1 MKSIKHSK
9 IRNTG
14 ILFELLTRQIAS
26 DVMNS
31 KNSKAISIV
40 KKFFN
45 NNTELGKELR
55 LYKTLSEEKFQS
67 ETATDKF
74 ITATISAR
82 KKLNTEKLSEQKYKL
97 IKEIKNNFD
106 VTDFFAARI
115 SNYQVQASIY
125 KLFEYAEVDNPAEIV
140 RSKTTLSEHICNT
153 TKADRPLV
161 QEVYST
167 QDKDVRLLSSKLLI
181 DKFNKKYEVLSESQK
196 KLLREF
202 VNNVSETKSLKE
214 FVQQQIPTLRRTINR
229 YAAKV
234 DDQVLKIKINEVVS
248 MLTQIE
254 ASPLI
259 KDRHI
264 LSVLRYM
271 ELADELKAV

>member
-1 MKSIKHSK
+1 
-9 IRNTG
+9 
-14 ILFELLTRQIAS
+14 
-26 DVMNS
+26 
-31 KNSKAISIV
+31 
-40 KKFFN
+40 
-45 NNTELGKELR
+45 
-55 LYKTLSEEKFQS
+55 
-67 ETATDKF
+67 
-74 ITATISAR
+74 
-82 KKLNTEKLSEQKYKL
+82 
-97 IKEIKNNFD
+97 
-106 VTDFFAARI
+106 
-115 SNYQVQASIY
+115 
-125 KLFEYAEVDNPAEIV
+125 
-140 RSKTTLSEHICNT
+140 
-153 TKADRPLV
+153 
-161 QEVYST
+161 VYST

-234 DDQVLKIKINEVVS
+234 DDRVLKIKINEVVS

-271 ELADELKAV
+271 ELADELKAI

>member
-45 NNTELGKELR
+45 VNTELGKELK

-67 ETATDKF
+67 ETASDKF
-74 ITATISAR
+74 ISATISAR
-82 KKLNTEKLSEQKYKL
+82 KKLDTKQLSEQKYKL

-106 VTDFFAARI
+106 INDFFAARV

-125 KLFEYAEVDNPAEIV
+125 KLFEFAEVDNPAEIV
-140 RSKTTLSEHICNT
+140 RSKTTLSEHICN
-153 TKADRPLV
+153 KHVADKPMV
-161 QEVYST
+161 QEFYRN
-167 QDKDVRLLSSKLLI
+167 QDKDVRLLSTKLLI
-181 DKFNKKYEVLSESQK
+181 DKFNSKYEVLSESQK

-202 VNNVSETKSLKE
+202 VNNVSETKSLKD
-214 FVQQQIPTLRRTINR
+214 FVAQQIPALRKTITR
-229 YAAKV
+229 YAANV
-234 DDQVLKIKINEVVS
+234 DDRVLKIKINEVVS
-248 MLTQIE
+248 MLNKIE
-254 ASPLI
+254 AAPLV

-271 ELADELKAV
+271 ELADELKAI